1 MTLFIEC
8 VVGIIIFSLIVVP
21 LTMRDPVGSLGDY
34 PEAIRERCIEL
45 GIIESRKIRLSK
57 REIIKKILAV
67 IVLMI
72 LLAYV
77 LKRFNHAESIAAGF
91 INSYVIWL
99 AIAWWDAIVI
109 DCGWFCHSKRVII
122 PGTEGMKEYKDY
134 LFHIKESLIGSLIGL
149 PVCLVIGLIV
159 NFWR

>member
-77 LKRFNHAESIAAGF
+77 QLFKSVELPHPNKV
-91 INSYVIWL
+91 YQ
-99 AIAWWDAIVI
+99 
-109 DCGWFCHSKRVII
+109 KII
-122 PGTEGMKEYKDY
+122 EA
-134 LFHIKESLIGSLIGL
+134 L
-149 PVCLVIGLIV
+149 
-159 NFWR
+159 R